1 MGHLTPEQL
10 VDLAEGVR
18 SSSSERHL
26 ERCEACRRQVAD
38 LSVVMSESAALDVP
52 EPSPLYWDHLSARV
66 RVAVSAEGAPRPAP
80 WFGVASWSRVA
91 LPLTACALAMLVFGS
106 VVTMRV
112 GPSRALTEAGE
123 GVPAPAGATNTA
135 TLDAPTMLADDPTLS
150 LVSDL
155 AASMDWDAASDAGLT
170 SGPGGAEGAVGQLT
184 GAERLEL
191 DRLLKEELKKPG
203 A

>member
-10 VDLAEGVR
+10 VDVAEGVR
-18 SSSSERHL
+18 RSSSERHL
-26 ERCEACRRQVAD
+26 ERCEACRRQLVD
-38 LSVVMSESAALDVP
+38 LSAMMSESAAFDVP
-52 EPSPLYWDHLSARV
+52 EPSPLYWDHFSARV
-66 RVAVSAEGAPRPAP
+66 RVAVAAEGAPRPAR
-80 WFGVASWSRVA
+80 WFGVASWSRLA
-91 LPLTACALAMLVFGS
+91 LPLTACALALLVFGS

-112 GPSRALTEAGE
+112 GPSRAVGDAVEM
-123 GVPAPAGATNTA
+123 PAPAGAANTA
-135 TLDAPTMLADDPTLS
+135 ALEAPAMLADDPTLS

-170 SGPGGAEGAVGQLT
+170 SSSGGAEGAIGQLT
-184 GAERLEL
+184 GAERVEL